1 MRRIIQN
8 TLFVLTALQ
17 CGLSL
22 EAKDLQSPS
31 NMPSVYVAPSGGFE
45 MNVTAA
51 LQKKRVPV
59 QVVETESKAKYLLQM
74 SAIEIHKESGVSKLA
89 RCAFAYC
96 IGIEDSGDV
105 SVKMVDRE
113 SGQVVWAYQVAKQ
126 RAARN
131 RQSMAEAIAKHMRKE
146 LFAARD

>member
-8 TLFVLTALQ
+8 SLLILTLLQ
-17 CGLSL
+17 WGVSL
-22 EAKDLQSPS
+22 EAKDALLPDDAPS
-31 NMPSVYVAPSGGFE
+31 LYVAPSGGFE
-45 MNVTAA
+45 MNVIAA

-59 QVVETESKAKYLLQM
+59 QVVSTEASAKYLLQM
-74 SAIEIHKESGVSKLA
+74 SSVDIHKESGVGKLA

-105 SVKMVDRE
+105 SARMIDRE
-113 SGQVVWAYQVAKQ
+113 TGRVVWAYQVAKQ

-131 RQSMAEAIAKHMRKE
+131 RQSMAEAIAKHMRKDM
-146 LFAARD
+146 FSGH